1 MIDKKLSTLP
11 IQESNP
17 SKEISSM
24 KRVLI
29 LGAGLV
35 TGPIVHYLLDQG
47 YHVTVASRT
56 VARAAALVGHHP
68 NGEALAYDIEADAGN
83 AQLTELVRQADL
95 VVSLVPY
102 TYHVQVARAGI
113 AQRKPVVTTSYV
125 SPAMQALDETA
136 KQAGIIILNEVG
148 VDPGLDHMSAM
159 QIIHRVQAAGGE
171 VKGFMSYCG
180 GLPAPEANDNPLGYK
195 FSWSPRGVLL
205 AARNTAH
212 YLRDGQDINV
222 AGLDLFKH
230 HWLLNV
236 ADLGEFEAY
245 PNRDS
250 VPYRQLYGIE
260 DAGTMYRGTL
270 RNVGWCRTL
279 DHIVKL
285 GLLDET
291 ARDVTNTTYAQFTRN
306 LLPAAAPNSGDLRTD
321 VAAHL
326 GLAPTDNV
334 IKNLEWLGLFA
345 TEPIDLG
352 QQKISPLDLL
362 TRLMLDRMA
371 YDEGERDLIILEHHF
386 ETSYPDGR
394 KEHITST
401 LTAFG
406 EPGGDSAMARTVSL
420 PAAIAVDL
428 ILRGEITATGIHIPV
443 TPNFYEPILARL
455 QELGIEFVEKIEPM

>member
-1 MIDKKLSTLP
+1 
-11 IQESNP
+11 
-17 SKEISSM
+17 M

-35 TGPIVHYLLDQG
+35 TGPIVHHLLDQG

-56 VARAAALVGHHP
+56 VAKAEALVDHHP
-68 NGEALAYDIEADAGN
+68 NGEALEYDIEADTDSAR
-83 AQLTELVRQADL
+83 LTELVRQAEL

-102 TYHVQVARAGI
+102 TYHVQIAQAGI
-113 AQRKPVVTTSYV
+113 AERTPVVTTSYV
-125 SPAMQALDETA
+125 SPAMQALDEAA
-136 KQAGIIILNEVG
+136 KEAGIIILNEVG

-159 QIIHRVQAAGGE
+159 QIIHRVQAAGGS

-205 AARNTAH
+205 AARNAAH
-212 YLRDGQDINV
+212 YLRDGQEVNV
-222 AGLDLFKH
+222 AGPDLFKH
-230 HWLLNV
+230 HWLLDV
-236 ADLGEFEAY
+236 DGLGEFEAY

-250 VPYRQLYGIE
+250 VPYRELYGID
-260 DAGTMYRGTL
+260 DAATMYRGTL

-285 GLLDET
+285 GLLDE
-291 ARDVTNTTYAQFTRN
+291 RPHDVTNTTYADYIRS
-306 LLPAAAPNSGDLRTD
+306 LLPAAVPNSGDLQAD

-326 GLAPTDNV
+326 GLDAGDDV
-334 IKNLEWLGLFA
+334 IKNLAWLGLFA
-345 TEPIDLG
+345 AEPIDIG
-352 QQKISPLDLL
+352 KQTISPLDLL

-371 YDEGERDLIILEHHF
+371 YEEGERDLIILEHRF
-386 ETSYPDGR
+386 EASYPDGK

-428 ILRGEITATGIHIPV
+428 ILRGEITAKGVHIPV

-455 QELGIEFVEKIEPM
+455 QELGIEFVEKIEPA